1 MVARVRLPEAPGS
14 PAPHAGPD
22 RARNRRLAAGPCC
35 ALALLLVFGAA
46 GGCGRHS
53 SGDGESRRG
62 PTVSTGA
69 EEDQLILSLAD
80 NLNHLEEF
88 EADQILPQIRHR
100 LDQWVEQKKPQV
112 DWQPDPLVETLPEP
126 LRKARALATLD
137 SEKFNDV
144 DMLNLREAVWLRD
157 VARHARGNDLDD
169 LSIARELFDW
179 TIRNLQLEDEVAA
192 PVDAPRRFAY
202 EVLQSGRA
210 TANER
215 AWIFIL
221 LLRQQGLD
229 AVMLAVPDPQ
239 THQLR
244 TWAPALVTDRDL
256 YVFDAELGLPIAG
269 PEGRPVATLAEL
281 AADDTL
287 LRKLDM
293 SSQRKYPLEAGQLT
307 GLVALVE
314 ASPSYLAR
322 RMKLIETKL
331 TGQNKIILS
340 SSPRQIADR
349 LQGRP
354 LIAET
359 RYWTVPFEVSRSR
372 EQPINPERPPLWAR
386 DLLAL
391 HFITP
396 LRRAR
401 ALELKGEFDGER
413 GAKAYFLKSRR
424 SDDNLANSN
433 LSPQERA
440 LWGRAKQDASYWL
453 GLIAF
458 EQQNY
463 DVAAD
468 YFARR
473 TLELAPGGPWTEGA
487 RYNLART
494 YESSDQLDKA
504 IDLLQSDSSPQKHGN
519 RLRARRLKAQ
529 LAARAGDT
537 ATPPGEPAES
547 ASAE

>member
-1 MVARVRLPEAPGS
+1 
-14 PAPHAGPD
+14 
-22 RARNRRLAAGPCC
+22 
-35 ALALLLVFGAA
+35 
-46 GGCGRHS
+46 
-53 SGDGESRRG
+53 
-62 PTVSTGA
+62 
-69 EEDQLILSLAD
+69 
-80 NLNHLEEF
+80 
-88 EADQILPQIRHR
+88 
-100 LDQWVEQKKPQV
+100 
-112 DWQPDPLVETLPEP
+112 
-126 LRKARALATLD
+126 
-137 SEKFNDV
+137 
-144 DMLNLREAVWLRD
+144 
-157 VARHARGNDLDD
+157 
-169 LSIARELFDW
+169 
-179 TIRNLQLEDEVAA
+179 
-192 PVDAPRRFAY
+192 
-202 EVLQSGRA
+202 
-210 TANER
+210 
-215 AWIFIL
+215 
-221 LLRQQGLD
+221 
-229 AVMLAVPDPQ
+229 
-239 THQLR
+239 
-244 TWAPALVTDRDL
+244 
-256 YVFDAELGLPIAG
+256 
-269 PEGRPVATLAEL
+269 
-281 AADDTL
+281 
-287 LRKLDM
+287 
-293 SSQRKYPLEAGQLT
+293 
-307 GLVALVE
+307 
-314 ASPSYLAR
+314 
-322 RMKLIETKL
+322 MKLLETKL

-359 RYWTVPFEVSRSR
+359 RVLDGPVRSVALAR
-372 EQPINPERPPLWAR
+372 AADQPGKAAPLGQR
-386 DLLAL
+386 LAGAAF
-391 HFITP
+391 HHAAAP
-396 LRRAR
+396 RR
-401 ALELKGEFDGER
+401 ALEFKGEFDGER

-424 SDDNLANSN
+424 SDDNLAKSN

-473 TLELAPGGPWTEGA
+473 TLELSPGGPWTEGA